1 MRSPHPPRE
10 SRRRIERVRLHADSQ
25 RFNTGMR
32 VAGYLVLGTVLAL
45 TGCGGAH
52 HGSGEAKLPG
62 SGPGPLT
69 QRITDRY
76 VLVVDRCSA
85 EAARCR
91 LTFADG
97 KSLKC
102 TGARLRI
109 EEAEHGVVV
118 RGGTCVKAPVARIAW
133 IPARCSATQL
143 ALWEQPTEGSIGA
156 GIEGPFDFVLDNH
169 SSSSC
174 GLDGYPRLVLS
185 AHGRRLPLQYQDGGR
200 AVSEHQPR
208 PLVLAPEAEAFFA
221 LTESRC
227 ESARAESATSLHI
240 LLPGARGEIRT
251 ALPRPLG
258 YCLPGNYPPISGRLI
273 SVSPIAAST
282 VEASA

>member
-1 MRSPHPPRE
+1 MRATNPPRGR
-10 SRRRIERVRLHADSQ
+10 SNL
-25 RFNTGMR
+25 RFNTGVR
-32 VAGYLVLGTVLAL
+32 VGGYLVLGAVLAL
-45 TGCGGAH
+45 TGCGAAH
-52 HGSGEAKLPG
+52 HRSGGVKLPG

-69 QRITDRY
+69 QRITDEY

-85 EAARCR
+85 GAGNCR

-102 TGARLRI
+102 TGAMLRI
-109 EEAEHGVVV
+109 EEAVHGVVV

-133 IPARCSATQL
+133 IPARCSAAQL
-143 ALWEQPTEGSIGA
+143 VLWERPTGGSIGA

-169 SSSSC
+169 SAFSC
-174 GLDGYPRLVLS
+174 SLDGYPRLVLS
-185 AHGRRLPLQYQDGGR
+185 AHGRRLPLLYQHGGR
-200 AVSEHQPR
+200 AVSKRQPR
-208 PLVLAPEAEAFFA
+208 PLVLASEAEAFFA
-221 LTESRC
+221 LTEGRC
-227 ESARAESATSLHI
+227 ESARAELATSLHI

-258 YCLPGNYPPISGRLI
+258 YCLRRQNYPSPMSGRLI

-282 VEASA
+282 VEAAT